1 MNQLFGAYVL
11 HPADVWSNN
20 FDNTRQMKEK
30 APMMFFKAPSQ
41 AFDYIRHEATLKS
54 MPATTTPMGQNLS
67 EYMKMPGVGI
77 MFNVNAPIDVFESLQ
92 EKRVQG
98 AFVVGYEARLTDMRI
113 MEEKAVLP
121 KDEFS
126 KLAIVEI
133 PDIQKALSARYVC
146 YQLLEQSLANTSH
159 AQRREFVPEWLFG
172 DNLKKV
178 FGPEGMI
185 QKGFQ
190 TPYAQDQRFYDV
202 MQVLWENGA
211 GMQYMDKV
219 EQFYSKY
226 RDVYAVAK
234 VNDQPE
240 DVAQLRAVMAVINR
254 LSDIAKSHEDYNME
268 NVLKEHGADYTAELE
283 HAKRDEPPC
292 EEH

>member
-20 FDNTRQMKEK
+20 FDNTRQMKEHM
-30 APMMFFKAPSQ
+30 PMMFFKAPSQ
-41 AFDYIRHEATLKS
+41 AFDYIRHEANLKS
-54 MPATTTPMGQNLS
+54 MPATNTPMGQNLN

-92 EKRVQG
+92 EKRVPG

-121 KDEFS
+121 TDEFS

-133 PDIQKALSARYVC
+133 PDIKDALSARYVS
-146 YQLLEQSLANTSH
+146 YQLLEQSLANTFH
-159 AQRREFVPEWLFG
+159 AQRRELTPEWLSG
-172 DNLKKV
+172 DNLKRV

-202 MQVLWENGA
+202 MQALWENNA
-211 GMQYMDKV
+211 GMQYMDRV
-219 EQFYSKY
+219 EEFYSKY
-226 RDVYAVAK
+226 RDVYALEK
-234 VNDQPE
+234 VRNGTE
-240 DVAQLRAVMAVINR
+240 DVAQLRAVIAVINR
-254 LSDIAKSHEDYNME
+254 LSDIAKSHEDDKME
-268 NVLKEHGADYTAELE
+268 DVLKEHGADYAAELA
-283 HAKRDEPPC
+283 HAEQGDTAR
-292 EEH
+292 